1 MYSASQE
8 RSKYKERKSRLVVR
22 APAQDLEALGLNLS
36 FCFFLCRLSVVITL
50 RLHRGVARVNIL
62 KIGRH

>member
-36 FCFFLCRLSVVITL
+36 FCFFLCRLSVFL
-50 RLHRGVARVNIL
+50 W
-62 KIGRH
+62 